1 MNSTTQDLSKN
12 RQHIIDEA
20 IGTFKDLDYFKGL
33 ENAEGD
39 VTTAVCEG
47 LFDLM
52 AAPERSFDQK
62 VLRMFMGW
70 LFNLLRK
77 DGTKIE
83 TTISF
88 LDTYEEIVDR
98 HINNEEKAD
107 VDAFFEICR
116 DILENKHKELLR

>member
-1 MNSTTQDLSKN
+1 MNSTTKDLLKN
-12 RQHIIDEA
+12 RQRIIDEA
-20 IGTFKDLDYFKGL
+20 VGVFKDMDYFKGL

-52 AAPERSFDQK
+52 AAPVERFDQK

-70 LFNLLRK
+70 LYNLLRK
-77 DGTKIE
+77 DGTKVE
-83 TTISF
+83 TTVNF

-98 HINNEEKAD
+98 HINNEEKAE
-107 VDAFFEICR
+107 VNVFFEVCR

>member
-1 MNSTTQDLSKN
+1 
-12 RQHIIDEA
+12 
-20 IGTFKDLDYFKGL
+20 
-33 ENAEGD
+33 
-39 VTTAVCEG
+39 
-47 LFDLM
+47 
-52 AAPERSFDQK
+52 
-62 VLRMFMGW
+62 MFMGW
-70 LFNLLRK
+70 LYNLLRK

-83 TTISF
+83 TTINF